1 MVSTSV
7 VIRPELQLLAELLDY
22 PHEPPAE
29 VARELVGVLA
39 PTNANAARLAEEF
52 ADFAA
57 QTSLGALQE
66 AYTHVFDLDSSC
78 YPYLGY
84 HILGETYLR
93 SQFLV
98 ELSARYEPHGIGDQS
113 VEVPDHLPQVLR
125 FLAVCEDEQD
135 AITII
140 DEALRPTLEKMLN
153 DRGDEPTDGSE
164 VSDAGAAVQIH
175 DGAGKVSEPRRPD
188 QNQYREL
195 LLALRAL
202 LGDAPPAVENDDE
215 DFTTD
220 ETPGGLTGN
229 MSN

>member
-7 VIRPELQLLAELLDY
+7 LLRPELRLLGELLDY

-29 VARELVGVLA
+29 VARELVRVLA
-39 PTNANAARLAEEF
+39 PENPEAAELAAEF
-52 ADFAA
+52 AEFAE
-57 QTSLGALQE
+57 QTPLGALQE

-98 ELSARYEPHGIGDQS
+98 ELSARYKPHGIDDES
-113 VEVPDHLPQVLR
+113 IEVPDHLPQVLR
-125 FLAVCEDEQD
+125 YLAVCEEEE
-135 AITII
+135 ATTIV

-153 DRGDEPTDGSE
+153 DRGEEPTDGSE
-164 VSDAGAAVQIH
+164 VSDAGAAVQIR
-175 DGAGKVSEPRRPD
+175 DGSGPASEPRRPD

-202 LGDAPPAVENDDE
+202 LGDAPPDPEDDDE
-215 DFTTD
+215 DLTTGEIPQAD
-220 ETPGGLTGN
+220 SLGV
-229 MSN
+229 